1 MPACTAF
8 ARPIDFISISTPN
21 LTAIQRE
28 YSISSYAGQQDE
40 SEHTCSIPT
49 SGTSGTGCAQQ
60 SSRNSQSQQPVS
72 KKMKLVLKHTPQH
85 NQTEADSHRIR
96 SDITNYLQYVPGDDD
111 DDRWSFGEEDC
122 FLVYS
127 ILPRTLSRSASS
139 VPVESMF
146 STMGLLLN
154 GKRSTLA
161 PHRAN
166 WLTFIHDN
174 YTMYFID
181 TDL

>member
-1 MPACTAF
+1 MYKAVRVTTVSQRKC
-8 ARPIDFISISTPN
+8 ST
-21 LTAIQRE
+21 
-28 YSISSYAGQQDE
+28 SSDAGQQDE

-49 SGTSGTGCAQQ
+49 SGTDCAQQ
-60 SSRNSQSQQPVS
+60 SSGNSQSQHPVS

-139 VPVESMF
+139 MPVESMF
-146 STMGLLLN
+146 STTGLLLN
-154 GKRSTLA
+154 GKRSTPA